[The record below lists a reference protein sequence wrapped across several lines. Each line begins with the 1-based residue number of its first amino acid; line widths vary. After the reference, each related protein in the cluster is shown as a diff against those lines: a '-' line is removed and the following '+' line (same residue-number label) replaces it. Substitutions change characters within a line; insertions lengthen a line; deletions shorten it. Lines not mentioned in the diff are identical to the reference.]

1 MTPMAWADRLKSRAA
16 LVDLREVHF
25 ESLTIEAGDATF
37 ALHFDPRMTVIAG
50 VGPAEREGLIA
61 ELVGGLSSG
70 RSGVH
75 LEICSDAGAHY
86 AVRRPAGGPHRVI
99 DLDEDRDVT
108 AAFTSPDGR
117 VNVLERAGLDV
128 RGAKQAMRVIPTDL
142 TTRSEAEERILALAH
157 VEQSRLWDVAEK
169 VKDREAAVAD
179 AAGELGDPIDASVL
193 AEIERRHA
201 EFEVAE
207 ADHEAARRVSL
218 LVGANAAALALLL
231 LLLGSLAIA
240 IPFLLLAV
248 GMTAYSAR
256 YWQRMEKARSEE
268 ERALEA
274 AGAQSYMTFQIN
286 RVNGLLANDHHRKQM
301 MKAAEYHRAAVAE
314 WQLLAGDVPVD
325 WALEYKRQIRT
336 AASKLRDTV
345 DMRNPMAVTMSR
357 AETTTAD
364 LTHALLRRLSQVRSL
379 GAGGESFPIFLDEP
393 FTRVP
398 AELKPEL
405 LGVLLDAS
413 QKQQVIFLTE
423 DEDVAGWARLESLA
437 EHLTLVEPT
446 DRSEQ
451 AQREQHGNG
460 ETRHAVA

>member
-1 MTPMAWADRLKSRAA
+1 M
-16 LVDLREVHF
+16 VDLRDVHF
-25 ESLTIEAGDATF
+25 ERLTIESGNATF
-37 ALHFDPRMTVIAG
+37 TLQLDPRMTVIAG

-75 LEICSDAGAHY
+75 LEICSDAGSRY
-86 AVRRPAGGPHRVI
+86 AVRRPAGGPHRVL

-128 RGAKQAMRVIPTDL
+128 RGAKHAMRVTPTDL
-142 TTRSEAEERILALAH
+142 TTRSEVEERVLSLAH
-157 VEQSRLWDVAEK
+157 VEQGRLWDVAEK
-169 VKDREAAVAD
+169 VKDRELAVAD
-179 AAGELGDPIDASVL
+179 AAGEIGDPIDATVL
-193 AEIERRHA
+193 SEIERRHA

-207 ADHEAARRVSL
+207 ADHDAARRVSL
-218 LVGANAAALALLL
+218 LVGANAAACALLL
-231 LLLGSLAIA
+231 LVIGNLAIA
-240 IPFLLLAV
+240 IPFLLLAM

-256 YWQRMEKARSEE
+256 YWQRMEKARREE
-268 ERALEA
+268 ELALEA

-301 MKAAEYHRAAVAE
+301 MKAAEYHRAALAE
-314 WQLLAGDVPVD
+314 WQLLAGEVPVD
-325 WALEYKRQIRT
+325 WALEYRRQIRS

-345 DMRNPMAVTMSR
+345 EVRNPMAMTMSR

-364 LTHALLRRLSQVRSL
+364 LTHALLRRLAQVRSL

-398 AELKPEL
+398 TELKPEL

-423 DEDVAGWARLESLA
+423 DQDVAGWARLEKMA

-446 DRSEQ
+446 DNSGRD
-451 AQREQHGNG
+451 QRGTGN
-460 ETRHAVA
+460 TTHAVA

>member
-1 MTPMAWADRLKSRAA
+1 MTRIEWVVRLKSRPAM
-16 LVDLREVHF
+16 VDLRDVHF
-25 ESLTIEAGDATF
+25 ERLTIESGDATF
-37 ALHFDPRMTVIAG
+37 TLHLDPRMTVIAG

-70 RSGVH
+70 RNGVH

-86 AVRRPAGGPHRVI
+86 AVRRPAGGTHRVI

-128 RGAKQAMRVIPTDL
+128 RAAKRAMRVTPTDL
-142 TTRSEAEERILALAH
+142 TTRTEVEERILSLAH
-157 VEQSRLWDVAEK
+157 VEQSRLWEVAEK
-169 VKDREAAVAD
+169 VKERETAVAD

-231 LLLGSLAIA
+231 VLLGSLALA
-240 IPFLLLAV
+240 VPFLLLAV

-256 YWQRMEKARSEE
+256 YWQRMEKARREE
-268 ERALEA
+268 ELALEA
-274 AGAQSYMTFQIN
+274 AGAQSFMSFQIN

-314 WQLLAGDVPVD
+314 WQLLAGDVSVD
-325 WALEYKRQIRT
+325 WALEYRQQIRT
-336 AASKLRDTV
+336 SASKLRNSLGV
-345 DMRNPMAVTMSR
+345 RNPMAMTMSR

-364 LTHALLRRLSQVRSL
+364 LTHALLRRLAEVRSL

-398 AELKPEL
+398 PELKPEL

-413 QKQQVIFLTE
+413 QRQQVIFLTE
-423 DEDVAGWARLESLA
+423 DADVASWARLETLA
-437 EHLTLVEPT
+437 EQLTLVEP
-446 DRSEQ
+446 
-451 AQREQHGNG
+451 AQRDDGQHDTG
-460 ETRHAVA
+460 ESRHAVA

>member
-1 MTPMAWADRLKSRAA
+1 MTRIEWVVRLKSRPAM
-16 LVDLREVHF
+16 VDLRDVHF
-25 ESLTIEAGDATF
+25 ERLTIESGDATF
-37 ALHFDPRMTVIAG
+37 TLHLDPRMTVIAG

-70 RSGVH
+70 RNGVH

-86 AVRRPAGGPHRVI
+86 AVRRPAGGTHRVI

-117 VNVLERAGLDV
+117 VNVLERAGLDI
-128 RGAKQAMRVIPTDL
+128 RGAKQAMRVTPTDL
-142 TTRSEAEERILALAH
+142 TTRTEVEERILSLAH
-157 VEQSRLWDVAEK
+157 VEQSRLWEVAEK
-169 VKDREAAVAD
+169 VKEREKAVAD

-240 IPFLLLAV
+240 VPFLLLAV

-256 YWQRMEKARSEE
+256 YWQRMETARREE
-268 ERALEA
+268 ELALEA
-274 AGAQSYMTFQIN
+274 AGAQSFMSFQIN

-314 WQLLAGDVPVD
+314 WQLLAGDVSVD
-325 WALEYKRQIRT
+325 WAFEYRQQIRT
-336 AASKLRDTV
+336 SASKLRNSLGV
-345 DMRNPMAVTMSR
+345 RNPMAMTMSR

-364 LTHALLRRLSQVRSL
+364 LTHALLRRLSEVRSL

-398 AELKPEL
+398 PELKPEL

-413 QKQQVIFLTE
+413 QRQQVIFLTE
-423 DEDVAGWARLESLA
+423 DADVASWARLETLA
-437 EHLTLVEPT
+437 EQLTLVEP
-446 DRSEQ
+446 
-451 AQREQHGNG
+451 AQRDDGQRDTG
-460 ETRHAVA
+460 ESHHAVA

>member
-1 MTPMAWADRLKSRAA
+1 M
-16 LVDLREVHF
+16 VDLRDVHF
-25 ESLTIEAGDATF
+25 ERLTIESGDATF
-37 ALHFDPRMTVIAG
+37 TLHLDPRMTVIAG

-70 RSGVH
+70 RNGVH
-75 LEICSDAGAHY
+75 LEICSDGGTHY
-86 AVRRPAGGPHRVI
+86 AVRRPGGGPHRVI

-128 RGAKQAMRVIPTDL
+128 RAAKQAMRVTPTDL
-142 TTRSEAEERILALAH
+142 TTRTEVEERILSLAH
-157 VEQSRLWDVAEK
+157 VEQSRLWEVAEK
-169 VKDREAAVAD
+169 VKERETAVTE

-240 IPFLLLAV
+240 VPFLMLAV

-256 YWQRMEKARSEE
+256 YWQRMERARREE
-268 ERALEA
+268 ERALGA
-274 AGAQSYMTFQIN
+274 AGAQSYMSFQIN
-286 RVNGLLANDHHRKQM
+286 RVNGLLANDHHRRQM

-314 WQLLAGDVPVD
+314 WQLLAGDISVD
-325 WALEYKRQIRT
+325 WALEYQRQVRT
-336 AASKLRDTV
+336 AASKLRDSV
-345 DMRNPMAVTMSR
+345 GVRNPMAMTMSR
-357 AETTTAD
+357 TETTTAD
-364 LTHALLRRLSQVRSL
+364 LTHALLRRLAQVRSL

-398 AELKPEL
+398 TEVKPEL

-413 QKQQVIFLTE
+413 QRQQVIFLTE
-423 DEDVAGWARLESLA
+423 DTDVAAWARLETLA
-437 EHLTLVEPT
+437 EQLTLVEPAERRERND
-446 DRSEQ
+446 DRRDTGDS
-451 AQREQHGNG
+451 H
-460 ETRHAVA
+460 HAVA